1 MLCLFLL
8 IIGRIVNVAV
18 PFLFAGLVY
27 VFEQGVTSPPWLLLL
42 GYVGLR
48 FLQSSGGLPA
58 LRDVRRTCLLSH
70 SRPVHMNRLYPD
82 FLDPGVAI
90 FGSRCVR
97 WMFMWI
103 SVLFSSLEMSLLSF
117 HHLLHLSF
125 AWHTHRN
132 TGEVLKILDRGAA
145 INSVFQVRGF
155 PILI

>member
-70 SRPVHMNRLYPD
+70 SRPVHLNRLYPD

-97 WMFMWI
+97 WMF
-103 SVLFSSLEMSLLSF
+103 SVDKCLIFFS
-117 HHLLHLSF
+117 
-125 AWHTHRN
+125 RN
-132 TGEVLKILDRGAA
+132 VSVVLPSPPSPFFCLAYSSQYG
-145 INSVFQVRGF
+145 
-155 PILI
+155 